1 MGKADS
7 GRNGAG
13 ARDRHRAPDRFRVQE
28 MTVSKPSL
36 LQRWMSYAG
45 STPQRARANLYGLV
59 ALAIVIASAMAI
71 GALVVSHQQAQSRAD
86 AKTQTLATSLELT
99 FDGMLD
105 ATAAQLRPRA
115 DEIGR
120 LVAADNATDKT
131 VARLLGV
138 DGLRIPNVSALRVYD
153 EDGDI
158 VAGRDTPGAA
168 ANVAARDYFLRARQD
183 EEAQLHVAQA
193 SPNRNYDQWYWPLV
207 QRINEPDGSFGGI
220 LVATLKV
227 DDLRAMLARIQL
239 EGGDS
244 IELRDPSMGL
254 IARVVFDQAN
264 TIQVGDPR
272 MSVPGLEAMREDPR
286 QGTYVSDDSYI
297 DPMSRTYSYRRS
309 ARYGYYVV
317 VGVPQ
322 TTAFAAWQRQAWLVL
337 ALLGAFIACAGV
349 FTWVI
354 DSGWRRHEQALERIR
369 NSENSLNEAMEIAR
383 LGSFVYY
390 LRRDTWES
398 SEAFDHMFGIDE
410 HYPRDLVHWL
420 KLVSVD
426 SRHEV
431 RSRVNRLID
440 KGASFDHEYRI
451 VRPID
456 GQERWV
462 HSACRLRHDK
472 LGNPV
477 AIVGTYQDI
486 TERKAAEETINK
498 LAFFDQLTGLAN
510 RTLLL
515 DRLRQA
521 MALSSRSGHA
531 GAVLLI
537 DLDNFKT
544 LNDIHGHE
552 KGDQLL
558 KQVAQRLN
566 SCLRAEDTVSRPLN
580 KNTVAR
586 LGGDEFVVVLPNLS
600 GETEEDAAAQ
610 AKIVASKLLF
620 ALSENYEL
628 DGVSF
633 VGTAS
638 IGVTLF
644 HGRRASIEDLLK
656 QADLAMYRAKAS
668 GRDAVCFFDAD
679 LEATV
684 LKRAMLEGHLRQA
697 LGLNQFQLHFQAQ
710 VVGDGHVTGAE
721 VLARWKHPVLG
732 MVSPA
737 EFIPVAEESNLI
749 LPLGRWVL
757 ETACRQ
763 LAAWSLVPEFL
774 DLTLAVNVSPQQFYQ
789 TDFVEQ
795 VQGILADTRARPHLL
810 KLELTESLLL
820 RDVDEIIE
828 KMMAL
833 KAIGVG
839 FALDDFGT
847 GYSSLLYLKR
857 LPLDQLKIDQSFV
870 RDVLVD
876 PNDAA
881 IARTV
886 AALGQTLGLKV
897 IAEGV
902 ETEAQRDFL
911 ADSGCHAYQ
920 GYFISRPLPVEG
932 FEAFARE
939 AWERENREFL
949 AQCAAAMES

>member
-1 MGKADS
+1 VALYS
-7 GRNGAG
+7 G
-13 ARDRHRAPDRFRVQE
+13 
-28 MTVSKPSL
+28 
-36 LQRWMSYAG
+36 
-45 STPQRARANLYGLV
+45 V
-59 ALAIVIASAMAI
+59 ALAIVATCVLAISALTHAR
-71 GALVVSHQQAQSRAD
+71 HQAQQRVSA
-86 AKTQTLATSLELT
+86 ATQELATAVESTFDALLDSADLELR
-99 FDGMLD
+99 G
-105 ATAAQLRPRA
+105 AA
-115 DEIGR
+115 DEIARQLSKGEINERAIARYLERQSGR
-120 LVAADNATDKT
+120 LSYLSSLRAYDEEGDPISGADALAPS
-131 VARLLGV
+131 V
-138 DGLRIPNVSALRVYD
+138 NVS
-153 EDGDI
+153 
-158 VAGRDTPGAA
+158 
-168 ANVAARDYFLRARQD
+168 NRDYFIRARD
-183 EEAQLHVAQA
+183 VADPGLIAGTA
-193 SPNRNYDQWYWPLV
+193 SPNRSYDQWYWPLV
-207 QRINEPDGSFGGI
+207 RRISDPDGSFDGI
-220 LVATLKV
+220 VLAT
-227 DDLRAMLARIQL
+227 MRINNIAAILGRVRL
-239 EGGDS
+239 EHGDS
-244 IELRDPSMGL
+244 VELRDPSMGL
-254 IARVVFDQAN
+254 IARTVLQEADP
-264 TIQVGDPR
+264 IKIGDR
-272 MSVPGLEAMREDPR
+272 RTSVPGLEAMRTNPLE
-286 QGTYVSDDSYI
+286 GTYVSDDSYI
-297 DPMSRTYSYRRS
+297 DPVSRTYSYRRS
-309 ARYGYYVV
+309 PKYGFVVV

-322 TTAFAAWQRQAWLVL
+322 ATALADWRKQVWIVL
-337 ALLGAFIACAGV
+337 ALLGSFVGSTLAFCWI
-349 FTWVI
+349 I
-354 DSGWRRHEQALERIR
+354 DSGWRRQENALERIR
-369 NSENSLNEAMEIAR
+369 NSEHSLNEAMEIAR
-383 LGSFVYY
+383 LGSYVYD
-390 LRRDTWES
+390 LRSDSWTS
-398 SEAFDHMFGIDE
+398 TEAFDHMFGIDGN
-410 HYPRDLVHWL
+410 YRRDMVHWL
-420 KLVSVD
+420 KLVNVD

-431 RSRVNRLID
+431 RAHVQRLIE
-440 KGASFDHEYRI
+440 KGIPFNHEYRI
-451 VRPID
+451 VRPSD
-456 GQERWV
+456 GEERWV
-462 HSACRLRHDK
+462 HCACRLRHDK
-472 LGNPV
+472 EGDPT

-521 MALSSRSGHA
+521 MTLSRRNGHA

-552 KGDQLL
+552 KGDLLL
-558 KQVAQRLN
+558 KQVAFRLTT
-566 SCLRAEDTVSRPLN
+566 CLRAEDTVARPVG

-600 GETEEDAAAQ
+600 GNSEEEAAAQ
-610 AKIVASKLLF
+610 AKVVASKLLF
-620 ALSENYEL
+620 TLNQNYEL
-628 DGVSF
+628 DGVGF

-644 HGRRASIEDLLK
+644 RGRRASIEDLLK

-684 LKRAMLEGHLRQA
+684 MKRAMLEGHLRRA
-697 LGLNQFQLHFQAQ
+697 LGLNQFQLHYQAQ

-721 VLARWKHPVLG
+721 VLARWQHPVLG

-749 LPLGRWVL
+749 LPLGKWVL

-763 LAAWSLVPEFL
+763 LAAWSLIPEFAG
-774 DLTLAVNVSPQQFYQ
+774 LTLAVNVSAQQFYQ
-789 TDFVEQ
+789 TDFVDQ
-795 VQGILADTRARPHLL
+795 VRGLLAETKARAHLL
-810 KLELTESLLL
+810 KLELTESLFL

-833 KAIGVG
+833 KAVGVG

-870 RDVLVD
+870 RDVLID

-911 ADSGCHAYQ
+911 AESGCHAYQ

-932 FEAFARE
+932 FEDFARR
-939 AWERENREFL
+939 AWERENLFYL
-949 AQCAAAMES
+949 AQCVSQE

>member
-1 MGKADS
+1 M
-7 GRNGAG
+7 
-13 ARDRHRAPDRFRVQE
+13 
-28 MTVSKPSL
+28 
-36 LQRWMSYAG
+36 
-45 STPQRARANLYGLV
+45 
-59 ALAIVIASAMAI
+59 
-71 GALVVSHQQAQSRAD
+71 
-86 AKTQTLATSLELT
+86 
-99 FDGMLD
+99 
-105 ATAAQLRPRA
+105 
-115 DEIGR
+115 
-120 LVAADNATDKT
+120 
-131 VARLLGV
+131 
-138 DGLRIPNVSALRVYD
+138 
-153 EDGDI
+153 
-158 VAGRDTPGAA
+158 
-168 ANVAARDYFLRARQD
+168 
-183 EEAQLHVAQA
+183 
-193 SPNRNYDQWYWPLV
+193 
-207 QRINEPDGSFGGI
+207 
-220 LVATLKV
+220 
-227 DDLRAMLARIQL
+227 
-239 EGGDS
+239 
-244 IELRDPSMGL
+244 
-254 IARVVFDQAN
+254 
-264 TIQVGDPR
+264 
-272 MSVPGLEAMREDPR
+272 
-286 QGTYVSDDSYI
+286 
-297 DPMSRTYSYRRS
+297 
-309 ARYGYYVV
+309 
-317 VGVPQ
+317 
-322 TTAFAAWQRQAWLVL
+322 
-337 ALLGAFIACAGV
+337 
-349 FTWVI
+349 
-354 DSGWRRHEQALERIR
+354 
-369 NSENSLNEAMEIAR
+369 
-383 LGSFVYY
+383 
-390 LRRDTWES
+390 
-398 SEAFDHMFGIDE
+398 
-410 HYPRDLVHWL
+410 VHWL
-420 KLVSVD
+420 KLVNVD

-431 RSRVNRLID
+431 RAHVQRLIE
-440 KGASFDHEYRI
+440 KGIPFNHEYRI
-451 VRPID
+451 VRPSD
-456 GQERWV
+456 GEERWV
-462 HSACRLRHDK
+462 HCACRLRHDK
-472 LGNPV
+472 EGDPT

-521 MALSSRSGHA
+521 MTLSRRNGHA

-552 KGDQLL
+552 KGDLLL
-558 KQVAQRLN
+558 KQVAFRLTT
-566 SCLRAEDTVSRPLN
+566 CLRAEDTVARPVG

-600 GETEEDAAAQ
+600 GNSEEEAAAQ
-610 AKIVASKLLF
+610 AKVVASKLLF
-620 ALSENYEL
+620 TLNQNYEL
-628 DGVSF
+628 DGVGF

-644 HGRRASIEDLLK
+644 RGRRASIEDLLK

-684 LKRAMLEGHLRQA
+684 MKRAMLEGHLRRA
-697 LGLNQFQLHFQAQ
+697 LGLNQFQLHYQAQ

-721 VLARWKHPVLG
+721 VLARWQHPVLG

-749 LPLGRWVL
+749 LPLGKWVL

-763 LAAWSLVPEFL
+763 LAAWSLIPEFAG
-774 DLTLAVNVSPQQFYQ
+774 LTLAVNVSAQQFYQ
-789 TDFVEQ
+789 TDFVDQ
-795 VQGILADTRARPHLL
+795 VRGLLAETKARAHLL
-810 KLELTESLLL
+810 KLELTESLFL

-833 KAIGVG
+833 KAVGVG

-870 RDVLVD
+870 RDVLID

-911 ADSGCHAYQ
+911 AESGCHAYQ

-932 FEAFARE
+932 FEDFARR
-939 AWERENREFL
+939 AWERENLFYL
-949 AQCAAAMES
+949 AQCVSQE

>member
-1 MGKADS
+1 MIASRYALLKRWLS
-7 GRNGAG
+7 GA
-13 ARDRHRAPDRFRVQE
+13 A
-28 MTVSKPSL
+28 
-36 LQRWMSYAG
+36 
-45 STPQRARANLYGLV
+45 STPQRARATLYGIV
-59 ALAIVIASAMAI
+59 VLAILLASAMAI
-71 GALVVSHQQAQSRAD
+71 AALALSHGQAQERAE
-86 AKTQTLATSLELT
+86 AKTRSLATAVELV
-99 FDGMLD
+99 FDRLIEGS
-105 ATAAQLRPRA
+105 AAQMRPRA
-115 DEIGR
+115 EALGR
-120 LVAADNATDKT
+120 LFADDRATPPAVSDVLAREARGVAYA
-131 VARLLGV
+131 
-138 DGLRIPNVSALRVYD
+138 SALRVYD

-158 VAGRDTPGAA
+158 VAGRDTPGAV
-168 ANVAARDYFLRARQD
+168 ANVAARDYFLRARAD
-183 EEAQLHVAQA
+183 PDRGLIIAPVA
-193 SPNRNYDQWYWPLV
+193 PDRNYERWTWPLV
-207 QRINEPDGSFGGI
+207 QPISEPDGSFAGI
-220 LVATLKV
+220 LVAAV
-227 DDLRAMLARIQL
+227 PVEALRAMLGRL
-239 EGGDS
+239 ELERGES
-244 IELRDPSMGL
+244 IELRDPAMGL
-254 IARVVFDQAN
+254 VARIVAGDVDG
-264 TIQVGDPR
+264 IRVGDPR
-272 MSVPGLEAMREDPR
+272 LSVPGLEAMRIDPQ
-286 QGTYVSDDSYI
+286 QGSYVSDDRYI
-297 DPMSRTYSYRRS
+297 DPVNRTYSYRRS

-317 VGVPQ
+317 AGVPQ
-322 TTAFAAWQRQAWLVL
+322 EVAFAAWYRQAGLVL
-337 ALLGAFIACAGV
+337 ALLGAFVACAAV

-369 NSENSLNEAMEIAR
+369 NSESALNEAMEIAR
-383 LGSFVYY
+383 LGSFVYH
-390 LRRDTWES
+390 LRRDQWDS
-398 SEAFDHMFGIDE
+398 SDAFDHMFGIDAE
-410 HYPRDLVHWL
+410 YPRDLVHWL
-420 KLVSVD
+420 KLVCVD

-431 RSRVNRLID
+431 RSRVNRLLD
-440 KGASFDHEYRI
+440 KGAAFDHEYRI
-451 VRPID
+451 VRPLD
-456 GQERWV
+456 GEERWV
-462 HSACRLRHDK
+462 HSACRLRQDK
-472 LGNPV
+472 SGNPV

-486 TERKAAEETINK
+486 TARKAAEETINK

-521 MALSSRSGHA
+521 MSLSGRSGHA
-531 GAVLLI
+531 GALLLI

-558 KQVAQRLN
+558 KQVALRLTN
-566 SCLRAEDTVSRPLN
+566 CLRAEDTVARPVGR
-580 KNTVAR
+580 NTVAR

-600 GETEEDAAAQ
+600 GEDEDAAAAQ
-610 AKIVASKLLF
+610 AKIVASKVLL
-620 ALSENYEL
+620 ALSEIYEL

-644 HGRRASIEDLLK
+644 HGRRASVEDLLK

-732 MVSPA
+732 MVSPG

-789 TDFVEQ
+789 TDFVDQ
-795 VQGILADTRARPHLL
+795 VQDILAETRARPHLL

-833 KAIGVG
+833 KAVGVG

-932 FEAFARE
+932 FEAFARA